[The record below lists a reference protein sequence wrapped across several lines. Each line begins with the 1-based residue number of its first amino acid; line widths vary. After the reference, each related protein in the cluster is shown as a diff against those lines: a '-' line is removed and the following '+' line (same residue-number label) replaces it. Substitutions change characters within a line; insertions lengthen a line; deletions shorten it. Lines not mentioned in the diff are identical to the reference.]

1 MRNDFEEF
9 NKLKKCENRKGK
21 REFHSREFHARENF
35 VQVKIEKKKKKKT
48 EMEHFGHI
56 FL

>member
-35 VQVKIEKKKKKKT
+35 VQVKIEKKKKKN
-48 EMEHFGHI
+48 
-56 FL
+56 

>member
-1 MRNDFEEF
+1 MKIEKER
-9 NKLKKCENRKGK
+9 EN
-21 REFHSREFHARENF
+21 FHSREFHARENF
-35 VQVKIEKKKKKKT
+35 VQVKIEKKKKKT